1 MLKSFWD
8 HSGKPS
14 VFVVIEDG
22 KEIYRG
28 PFNEGYELYSKKISL
43 MLRTCQINQ
52 AALEVQNKT

>member
-22 KEIYRG
+22 NEIYRG
-28 PFNEGYELYSKKISL
+28 PFKEGYELYSKKISL

>member
-28 PFNEGYELYSKKISL
+28 PFKEGYELYSKKISL
-43 MLRTCQINQ
+43 MFKNCQINQ
-52 AALEVQNKT
+52 ATLEVQNKT